1 MQKLILIDAYAMIY
15 RAYYGFIRSPRINS
29 KGQNTSAI
37 FGFVATLNDVI
48 NKMHPDF
55 IGVAFDPLDGNF
67 RMKIDPN
74 YKAQRDS
81 TPEDI
86 KFAVPIIKDIL
97 KAFNIPVYQVGE
109 FEADDVIG
117 TLAEKASK
125 RSDLETYMMTL
136 DKDYGQLVKENVM
149 MLKPQHLGNNFD
161 ILGPKEVCEKH
172 GISNPLQVIDL
183 LGLMGD
189 ASDNVPGCPGVGPK
203 TATQLINQFGSI
215 ENLLQN
221 TSQLK
226 GALKTKVESNVD
238 NIRLSKK
245 LVTIIRDV
253 PVELDLDELR
263 MKPIN
268 EEEVAR
274 LFTELEFH
282 SLKSKMIKGVKPV
295 KDKPTIGTE
304 LDLFAAE
311 QPENLKTSEPQNLK
325 DDTFS
330 DLPLFAAAVEKEN
343 VMPEPSNLA
352 DANFTW
358 IGYDIKK
365 HFAELKAQG
374 NDIHC
379 KMFDTMLAEY
389 VINSSVQHQRRECNE
404 QTRTELEA
412 QMKADGVFNLF
423 ENIEMPLLPVLA
435 DMEMTGVKID
445 TESLAATAKLFNAKM
460 NAIENE
466 IREVAGEALNLSS
479 PKQIGELLFDK
490 LKLMA
495 KAKKTKKGQYVTSEE
510 VLQTLKGKHPIV
522 EQILDYRGYKKLL
535 STYIDALP
543 KLINSKTGHIHTSFN
558 QAVTVTGRLSSS
570 NPNLQNIPIRDNNG
584 REVRKAFIPDD
595 GCLFFSAD
603 YSQIELRIMAHL
615 SGDEN
620 LIEAFREGH
629 DIHASTASKV
639 FKKPITEVTSD
650 ERRKAKTA
658 NFGIIYGITTF
669 GLAERMQVS
678 RGEAKEL
685 IEEYFATYPKVKA
698 YMETSKQMAR
708 DNGYAVTMFGR
719 RCYLPDINS
728 ANSVVRGY
736 AERNAINAPIQGTA
750 ADIIKIAMIRIHRRF
765 TEEHLRSRMILQV
778 HDELNF
784 NVYPDEREKVEAIVK
799 HEMESACQMSVPLIA
814 DTGWGSNWLEAH

>member
-343 VMPEPSNLA
+343 IMPEPSNLA

-365 HFAELKAQG
+365 HFAELKVQG
-374 NDIHC
+374 NDIRC

-543 KLINSKTGHIHTSFN
+543 KLINPKTGHIHTSFN